1 MFHPIDLFF
10 IGGLAVFLL
19 FLSLALLEGVKL
31 WMPSLRRATR
41 NKAKQPL
48 RPLVCRVCGASI
60 ECEIVYGGPNNTLV
74 VDRLCN
80 ACIDFRKRERETQ

>member
-1 MFHPIDLFF
+1 MFHPLDPFF
-10 IGGLAVFLL
+10 LGGVAVFLL

-31 WMPSLRRATR
+31 WMP
-41 NKAKQPL
+41 KKGKQPSSPPA
-48 RPLVCRVCGASI
+48 PLVCHLCSTSI

>member
-1 MFHPIDLFF
+1 MFHPLDPFF
-10 IGGLAVFLL
+10 LGGVAVFLL

-31 WMPSLRRATR
+31 WMPRLRRATR

-48 RPLVCRVCGASI
+48 RPLVCRVCGAFI

>member
-1 MFHPIDLFF
+1 MFHPLDPFF
-10 IGGLAVFLL
+10 LGGVAVFLL

-31 WMPSLRRATR
+31 WATR

-60 ECEIVYGGPNNTLV
+60 ECEIVYGGPNHTLV

-80 ACIDFRKRERETQ
+80 KCMDFRKREGGTQ